1 MAAELGGEVLMPN
14 TAARPGGGAML
25 SLLAVATAIV
35 CWTFGE
41 DWRQEMT
48 PLSQQLK
55 TVSALAGR
63 GSPQEIE
70 ALRKQSK
77 EANSRRLAI
86 ESRLK
91 ADGDLE
97 MVRAHLNADL
107 RRFCLDALAKNCVVR
122 LADDSLTNRT
132 GPAAAATTPVT
143 SSATGA
149 GPGPAAAAAASAGLE
164 ALGVLRARGTVT
176 GIFEADEPLR
186 LLKLMQQDSQRT
198 WRVNGVVVRGNSFEM
213 DLERLVLAPNTGA
226 RP

>member
-1 MAAELGGEVLMPN
+1 MAAELGDKTLMPN
-14 TAARPGGGAML
+14 TAARPVGGAML
-25 SLLAVATAIV
+25 SLLAIAAAIV

-70 ALRKQSK
+70 ALRKQTKDASGQR
-77 EANSRRLAI
+77 AAI
-86 ESRLK
+86 ENRLK
-91 ADGDLE
+91 SDGDLE
-97 MVRAHLNADL
+97 LVRAHLNADL
-107 RRFCLDALAKNCVVR
+107 RRFCLDSLAKNCVVR
-122 LADDSLTNRT
+122 LADDSLANRT
-132 GPAAAATTPVT
+132 GPTAAATPPVTSGGTSAGTEPAAAAT
-143 SSATGA
+143 
-149 GPGPAAAAAASAGLE
+149 ASGGLE

-176 GIFEADEPLR
+176 GIFEADEPVH
-186 LLKLMQQDSQRT
+186 LLNLLQQDSQRT

-213 DLERLVLAPNTGA
+213 DLERLVLAPSTGA